1 MVGLLNFYL
10 ILLHLQMTPAGLLIP
25 YTVSSFQDLLPEFQT
40 VCQCSEAV
48 LPPAAPVVVNL
59 TLEAESEPENTP
71 EDKPVPGTKRKR
83 SRKDATGPP
92 AKKIVGDGTRL
103 PSTPVSWRSSSNGIV
118 IKFVSF
124 QEQTEA
130 FD

>member
-25 YTVSSFQDLLPEFQT
+25 YTVSSFQDLLPELQT
-40 VCQCSEAV
+40 VCQCCEAV
-48 LPPAAPVVVNL
+48 LPPAAPVEVNP
-59 TLEAESEPENTP
+59 TLEAENTP
-71 EDKPVPGTKRKR
+71 EAKPVPGTKRKR

-92 AKKIVGDGTRL
+92 AKKILGDGTRL

>member
-25 YTVSSFQDLLPEFQT
+25 YTVSSFQDLLPELQT
-40 VCQCSEAV
+40 VCQCCEAV
-48 LPPAAPVVVNL
+48 LPPAAPVEVNP

-71 EDKPVPGTKRKR
+71 EAKPVPGTKRKR

-92 AKKIVGDGTRL
+92 AKKILGDGTRL